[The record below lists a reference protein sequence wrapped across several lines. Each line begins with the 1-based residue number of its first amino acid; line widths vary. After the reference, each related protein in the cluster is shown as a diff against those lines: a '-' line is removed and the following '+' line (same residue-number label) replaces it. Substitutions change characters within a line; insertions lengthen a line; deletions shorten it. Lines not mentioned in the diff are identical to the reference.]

1 MGANLRAQAR
11 ASLSRRS
18 LSAFRDRL
26 MRTSLSVT
34 PVTDPSNK
42 DRTGFFCHAV
52 WEPGSARQLLRCL
65 SPFGILN

>member
-1 MGANLRAQAR
+1 
-11 ASLSRRS
+11 
-18 LSAFRDRL
+18 
-26 MRTSLSVT
+26 MRTSPLSVT

-42 DRTGFFCHAV
+42 DRTVFCHAV